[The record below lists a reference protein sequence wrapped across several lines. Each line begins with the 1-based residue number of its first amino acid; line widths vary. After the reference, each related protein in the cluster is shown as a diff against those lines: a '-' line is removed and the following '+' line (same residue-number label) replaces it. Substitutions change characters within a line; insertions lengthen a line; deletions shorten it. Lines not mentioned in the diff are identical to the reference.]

1 METRQKDRR
10 IMLHRK
16 PSNPYSEKAKIV
28 LSEVLWKE
36 REIAAML
43 EEMER
48 LHAMRTRITSTLREV
63 TTSPTGFSGDKRADA
78 TARLI
83 ELQNKLCD
91 RVALYAESVESVMQI
106 IDGLRSD
113 RQREV
118 MQRRYMLGWT
128 FPRIAADL
136 GIELD
141 TAYHLHGRAL
151 YNVGKTLSN
160 SEPA

>member
-1 METRQKDRR
+1 MEIRQKDKR
-10 IMLHRK
+10 IMLQRK
-16 PSNPYSEKAKIV
+16 PMNPYSEKAKIV

-36 REIAAML
+36 REISAML

-63 TTSPTGFSGDKRADA
+63 STSPTGFSGDRRADA

-83 ELQNKLCD
+83 ELQDKLRD
-91 RVALYAESVESVMQI
+91 RVALYAESVESILQL
-106 IDGLRSD
+106 IDGLHSD

-151 YNVGKTLSN
+151 FNVGKSLSN
-160 SEPA
+160 SEPV

>member
-1 METRQKDRR
+1 MEVRQKDKR
-10 IMLHRK
+10 IILHRK

-36 REIAAML
+36 REIAAIL

-63 TTSPTGFSGDKRADA
+63 TTSPTGFNGDKRADA

-83 ELQNKLCD
+83 DLNDKLRD
-91 RVALYAESVESVMQI
+91 RVKLYAESVESVMQI
-106 IDGLRSD
+106 IDGLHSD

-118 MQRRYMLGWT
+118 MQRRYVLGWT

-151 YNVGKTLSN
+151 YNVGKSLSN
-160 SEPA
+160 NETA

>member
-1 METRQKDRR
+1 
-10 IMLHRK
+10 MLHRK

-63 TTSPTGFSGDKRADA
+63 
-78 TARLI
+78 
-83 ELQNKLCD
+83 ELQDKLRD
-91 RVALYAESVESVMQI
+91 RVALYAESVETVMQI
-106 IDGLRSD
+106 IDALRSD

-151 YNVGKTLSN
+151 YNVGKSLSN
-160 SEPA
+160 NETA